1 MKSKGQYFLLSAK
14 SYGLPLMEIF
24 RLSDDEAFDM
34 SRMACW
40 SETEGEAICPVC
52 GSSHK
57 H

>member
-1 MKSKGQYFLLSAK
+1 MYKE
-14 SYGLPLMEIF
+14 M
-24 RLSDDEAFDM
+24 DEAFDM

-57 H
+57 HYWLKTRKQ